1 MSETTIARGQSSENI
16 LASDENTRSRQRVA
30 GFGRGVLFTSLVIGL
45 IALLTIFLNVL
56 DKVGGYAVYG
66 FKIDPLTITP
76 SRPFEELS
84 RDELLQLARDNVPPD
99 RLEFIPEDYGAPL
112 EELSKDD
119 LINVLYNETPFPE
132 KLTALPLEELTQ
144 EQLIEILQRKL
155 TSIRFD
161 QLNAERPFVE
171 RSNQELIELIESEVL
186 LESVI
191 KQWFLFES
199 LLRGNEIIAE
209 IKRDYGDAEYNFK
222 WWLTPQFIVSPQAS
236 RPETTGLRTAM
247 LGSIFIVLLTLLIAV
262 PIGVAAGTYLEEFAG
277 KSRLGEIIQTN
288 IYNLAGVPSIIYG
301 MLGLAV
307 FARALSDFTTGAAF
321 GNPEPPPNGR
331 TIITAAMTMALLIL
345 PLIIVNTQE
354 AIRAVPQ
361 ALRDAALAVGATKW
375 ETVWHHVLPV
385 AAPGILTGTILAT
398 ARALGETAPLIV
410 VGAAAVVTRDPSS
423 IFSSYTVLPIQIYT
437 WTKLPEQTFT
447 RVASAAV
454 IVLLVLVLTI
464 NLTAIILR
472 NRLRKQ
478 I

>member
-1 MSETTIARGQSSENI
+1 MTEKQRETTQPDNA
-16 LASDENTRSRQRVA
+16 LAHDENTRRRQRVA
-30 GFGRGVLFTSLVIGL
+30 TVGRGVLFTSLILGLLAL
-45 IALLTIFLNVL
+45 IAIFVNVL

-76 SRPFEELS
+76 SRPLEELS
-84 RDELLQLARDNVPPD
+84 REELLDLAINNVPPD

-112 EELSKDD
+112 DQLSQEQ
-119 LINVLYNETPFPE
+119 LVNVLYNEAPFPE
-132 KLTALPLEELTQ
+132 KLTAKPLEDLTRDELIDVLRRKLTANRFAQLDAELPLAQRSREE
-144 EQLIEILQRKL
+144 LIEI
-155 TSIRFD
+155 
-161 QLNAERPFVE
+161 
-171 RSNQELIELIESEVL
+171 IENEIL
-186 LESVI
+186 LESVV

-199 LLRGNEIIAE
+199 LFRRDEILAE
-209 IKRDYGDAEYNFK
+209 IRRDYEGAEYEFK
-222 WWLTPQFIVSPQAS
+222 WWLTPQFITSQQAS
-236 RPETTGLRTAM
+236 RPETTGLRTAL
-247 LGSIFIVLLTLLIAV
+247 LGSLYIVVLTLIIAV

-307 FARALSDFTTGAAF
+307 FARALREITTGAVF
-321 GNPEPPPNGR
+321 GVPNPPPNGR

-410 VGAAAVVTRDPSS
+410 VGAAAVVTQDPTG

-437 WTKLPEQTFT
+437 WTRLPEQTFT

-454 IVLLVLVLTI
+454 IVLLVVVLTV
-464 NLTAIILR
+464 NMTAIILR